1 MGPLFRSGGGTLYIG
16 AVTPIYWSCT
26 NFLKNPIEFFCK
38 PLSVFLLGDEA
49 LVHCVAQRDFGGLD
63 VRRRDFSNC

>member
-26 NFLKNPIEFFCK
+26 NFLKNPIEFF
-38 PLSVFLLGDEA
+38 G
-49 LVHCVAQRDFGGLD
+49 
-63 VRRRDFSNC
+63 